1 MLDKLEMFVA
11 LARERHFGRAAEAFG
26 VSQPSLSAGI
36 RQLEDMLGVQL
47 VRRGSRY
54 QGLTPEGERMLI
66 WALRIVADSKAMRA
80 EMLAARKGL
89 TGRLRIGVIPTAES
103 MLTAL
108 TAPLLRRHAALEVTA
123 LSASADEIA
132 RRIET
137 LELDAGIT
145 YLRDLPDRLERLPLY
160 EERLSLLLPERHP
173 LAEQAS
179 VDWADL
185 VHAPLCLLSSD
196 MRNRATVNARLAEAG
211 RATPPQIE
219 ANSILTIVAHVRS
232 GGWLSVLP
240 EPLQDFFKDLPGLRR
255 AILPG
260 DGEPV
265 VLAFSARAPR
275 PPAVEA
281 LIKEAKALAR

>member
-103 MLTAL
+103 MMTEL

-145 YLRDLPDRLERLPLY
+145 YLRDLPERLERLPLY

-173 LAEQAS
+173 LAEQES

-240 EPLQDFFKDLPGLRR
+240 ERLQDFFKDLPGLRR

-260 DGEPV
+260 EGEPV

-281 LIKEAKALAR
+281 LIKEAKALTR